1 MINISGY
8 LGFNQRW
15 PPFKKKRKEEV
26 LKIEAS
32 QWVHTQV
39 LFQDCAPKK
48 KKLFKDQTHGVPNI
62 QSFFGKRNVLS
73 YFFYFWSSCNRLSF
87 CRDNHH
93 RHPYIPVPTVEAFDD
108 DSLDHMKRQY
118 ILWMLILQ
126 FTWCLRDLN
135 HYQQPVIKFKVSGI
149 WMFLICVSKNIP
161 TFVNPTIRYYYF
173 SLNNH
178 WL

>member
-1 MINISGY
+1 MDFLVSIKDD
-8 LGFNQRW
+8 LHL
-15 PPFKKKRKEEV
+15 KRKEKKKSSK
-26 LKIEAS
+26 LKHPNEYTPKSYFKI
-32 QWVHTQV
+32 VP
-39 LFQDCAPKK
+39 PKK

-135 HYQQPVIKFKVSGI
+135 HYQQPVRKFKVSGI